1 MSEITA
7 KQRRKIHPS
16 ETLIL
21 AVSFKSILKS
31 GETVSSA
38 TVSCS
43 PSSGVTLGSASVNGS
58 TLTVVDESAT
68 AGQAITFSMVGQTVD
83 TTYTITCTATLS
95 TGQVRVRKIVCD
107 CVST

>member
-21 AVSFKSILKS
+21 AVSFKSILKTS
-31 GETVSSA
+31 ETVSSA
-38 TVSCS
+38 TVAVS
-43 PSSGVTLGSASVNGS
+43 PTGPTLGSASVNGS
-58 TLTVVDESAT
+58 TLTIVDESAT
-68 AGQAITFSMVGQTVD
+68 AGQAITFSMSGATVD

-95 TGQVRVRKIVCD
+95 TGQIRVRKIVCD
-107 CVST
+107 CVSS